1 MWYLAVLLLFSVA
14 QIVLGLVIARR
25 VKGARDFFVAGRQ
38 LGPGLLFSTFLA
50 ANIGAGSTVGA
61 AGYGYRDGLSAWWWV
76 GSAGIGSIF
85 LALWIGPRMRRLAA
99 EHDLRTVGDFL
110 EWRYDRR
117 VRATISVILWF
128 GALALLAGQLVAMSK
143 LVRTVAG
150 WDGWIGCVVG
160 GIVMTI
166 YSAAGGLKS
175 SAWVNMIQLAVKLLG
190 FFVALPIA
198 LGAIHGISGLEAATP
213 QGDYWSFWHG
223 GDSGWMYLVAL
234 GPSFVVSPGLIQKT
248 YGARDDRAVRIGVG
262 ANAIGLL
269 IYALMPVLLG
279 MIARGLHP
287 GLNDRELALPM
298 LLVHDLP
305 PIVGMMAM
313 AALFSAEVS
322 AADAALF
329 MLTTSLSRDVYHRFV
344 NPGASDRRVL
354 TVARTTT
361 VVAGALS
368 VALAII
374 MPSVGDA
381 LLIFYMLL
389 AVSLFVPIIAGL
401 WVPRVR
407 APEALA
413 AITVGVTLVVATRF
427 GNGGKALLG
436 LTPPMWG
443 LLGAMLAAALVAL
456 VRPAAPATP
465 QSVGAGER

>member
-1 MWYLAVLLLFSVA
+1 MWYLSVLLLFSLA

-38 LGPGLLFSTFLA
+38 LGPGLVFSTFLA

-85 LALWIGPRMRRLAA
+85 LALWIGPRMRQLAA
-99 EHDLRTVGDFL
+99 VHDLRTVGDFL

-190 FFVALPIA
+190 FFIALPIA
-198 LGAIHGISGLEAATP
+198 LGAVHGLTGLQAAAP

-279 MIARGLHP
+279 MIARVLHP
-287 GLNDRELALPM
+287 GLQGADRELALPM

-305 PIVGMMAM
+305 PAVGMLAM

-329 MLTTSLSRDVYHRFV
+329 MLTTSLSRDMYHRFV
-344 NPGASDRRVL
+344 NPGASDQRVL
-354 TVARTTT
+354 AVARITT

-368 VALAII
+368 VALAIV

-381 LLIFYMLL
+381 LIIFYTLL

-401 WVPRVR
+401 WLPRVR

-427 GNGGKALLG
+427 GTSAKALLG
-436 LTPPMWG
+436 LTPAMWG
-443 LLGAMLAAALVAL
+443 LLGAMLAAAVVAVTRPGLVKES
-456 VRPAAPATP
+456 
-465 QSVGAGER
+465 Q

>member
-1 MWYLAVLLLFSVA
+1 
-14 QIVLGLVIARR
+14 
-25 VKGARDFFVAGRQ
+25 
-38 LGPGLLFSTFLA
+38 
-50 ANIGAGSTVGA
+50 
-61 AGYGYRDGLSAWWWV
+61 
-76 GSAGIGSIF
+76 
-85 LALWIGPRMRRLAA
+85 
-99 EHDLRTVGDFL
+99 
-110 EWRYDRR
+110 
-117 VRATISVILWF
+117 
-128 GALALLAGQLVAMSK
+128 
-143 LVRTVAG
+143 
-150 WDGWIGCVVG
+150 
-160 GIVMTI
+160 
-166 YSAAGGLKS
+166 LKS

-248 YGARDDRAVRIGVG
+248 YAARDDRTVRIGVG

-305 PIVGMMAM
+305 PLVGMMAM

-329 MLTTSLSRDVYHRFV
+329 MLTTSLSQDVYHRFV
-344 NPGASDRRVL
+344 NPDASDQRVL
-354 TVARTTT
+354 TVARATT
-361 VVAGALS
+361 VVAGVLS
-368 VALAII
+368 VALAIVI
-374 MPSVGDA
+374 PSVGDA
-381 LLIFYMLL
+381 LIIFYMLL

-401 WVPRVR
+401 WIPRVR

-436 LTPPMWG
+436 LTPAMWG

-456 VRPAAPATP
+456 ARPAAPAAP